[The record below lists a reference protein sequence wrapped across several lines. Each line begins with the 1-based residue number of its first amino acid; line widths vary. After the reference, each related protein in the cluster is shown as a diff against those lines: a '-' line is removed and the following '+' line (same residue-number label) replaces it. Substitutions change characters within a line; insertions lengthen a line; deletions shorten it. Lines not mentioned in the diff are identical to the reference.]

1 MKAEKLCQPAEFGG
15 RTIGCSGLRSGFAPP
30 PSRTTELNIK
40 PSKSAINT
48 KSANHPMKTTNTIVT
63 AFLLALAPVACLA
76 SQGTEIK
83 PILAKPAKPI
93 ADDAFTGTA
102 LAKIWSVSDGDWQIH
117 DGTLVGKEKA
127 EQKHAA
133 VCNLKLPSHDSIIR
147 FSFKLD
153 GAKGVSLSYNHA
165 KGHLFRVNVLA
176 TGINVRTDRVDPNPK
191 GVQICN
197 AEAKFETGQWYT
209 MQVEVKSQKVA
220 VQTDNGVKIEG
231 TNPSLDVDKT
241 EYRFVANGESL
252 VLADVKAWEVAP

>member
-1 MKAEKLCQPAEFGG
+1 M
-15 RTIGCSGLRSGFAPP
+15 
-30 PSRTTELNIK
+30 
-40 PSKSAINT
+40 
-48 KSANHPMKTTNTIVT
+48 
-63 AFLLALAPVACLA
+63 
-76 SQGTEIK
+76 
-83 PILAKPAKPI
+83 
-93 ADDAFTGTA
+93 
-102 LAKIWSVSDGDWQIH
+102 
-117 DGTLVGKEKA
+117 
-127 EQKHAA
+127 
-133 VCNLKLPSHDSIIR
+133 PSHDSIIR

-176 TGINVRTDRVDPNPK
+176 TGINVRTDRVNPNPK